1 MAVESEMWAF
11 VMKTLT
17 FCSNIETAVTNTRH
31 RQTAPA
37 VGRTAIDWLGHDAH
51 GANVL
56 ATANQMLAMEKA
68 ARRLMPPALG
78 KTCHVAK
85 LDRQQLTLVV
95 PGAAHA
101 SRLRQFTPRI
111 LAGLAA
117 SGWNLNEIIVKIQAD
132 ISRSETIPRPGKQAN
147 PLGQPGLLAFSVL
160 REQLPEG
167 PLADAISRLLER
179 HGNTPS

>member
-1 MAVESEMWAF
+1 
-11 VMKTLT
+11 MKTLT
-17 FCSNIETAVTNTRH
+17 FRSNIETAVSNAHYRRTE
-31 RQTAPA
+31 QAA
-37 VGRTAIDWLGHDAH
+37 GRTAIDWLGQDVH

-68 ARRLMPPALG
+68 ARRLLPPALG
-78 KTCHVAK
+78 RVCHVAR

-111 LAGLAA
+111 IEGLAV

-132 ISRSETIPRPGKQAN
+132 ISRGRTNPPPEKQAN
-147 PLGQPGLLAFSVL
+147 PLGQSGLQAFSAL

-179 HGNTPS
+179 HSKLPG